1 MFMVARVWH
10 GFTLPENADAYERFL
25 KTEFLPSIEKKNIDG
40 YRKFQLL
47 RLDKVP
53 EVEFITIM
61 WFDSLDKIRQ
71 FAGEDY
77 EKAVVHPKAQQLLLR
92 YDDRS
97 KHFELEH
104 ELNYSQYNF
113 RIIIFLCLKNPFPSF
128 ESLMKAKQGSF
139 ILTF

>member
-1 MFMVARVWH
+1 MVARVWQ
-10 GFTLPENADAYERFL
+10 GFTLPENADAYENFL
-25 KTEFLPSIEKKNIDG
+25 KTEFLPTIEKKNIDG

-47 RLDKVP
+47 RFDKGP

-104 ELNYSQYNF
+104 ELNY
-113 RIIIFLCLKNPFPSF
+113 
-128 ESLMKAKQGSF
+128 
-139 ILTF
+139 

>member
-1 MFMVARVWH
+1 LSVKLFAASDKEIRILANLHPLNWGLYMVARVWQ
-10 GFTLPENADAYERFL
+10 GITLPENADAYENFL
-25 KTEFLPSIEKKNIDG
+25 KIEFLPSIEKKNIDG

-47 RLDKVP
+47 RFDKGQ

-71 FAGEDY
+71 FAGDDY

-92 YDDRS
+92 YDARS

-104 ELNYSQYNF
+104 ELNY
-113 RIIIFLCLKNPFPSF
+113 
-128 ESLMKAKQGSF
+128 
-139 ILTF
+139 

>member
-1 MFMVARVWH
+1 MVARVWQ
-10 GFTLPENADAYERFL
+10 GITLPENADAYENFL
-25 KTEFLPSIEKKNIDG
+25 KIEFLPSIEKKNIDG

-47 RLDKVP
+47 RFDKGQ

-71 FAGEDY
+71 FAGDDY

-92 YDDRS
+92 YDARS

-104 ELNYSQYNF
+104 ELNY
-113 RIIIFLCLKNPFPSF
+113 
-128 ESLMKAKQGSF
+128 
-139 ILTF
+139 